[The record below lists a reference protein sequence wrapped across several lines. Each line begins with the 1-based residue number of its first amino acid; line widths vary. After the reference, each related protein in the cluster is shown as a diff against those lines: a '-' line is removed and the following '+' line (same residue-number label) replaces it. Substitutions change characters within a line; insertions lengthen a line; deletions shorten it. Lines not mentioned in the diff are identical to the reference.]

1 MSDEQALGISDILF
15 KPVLMRLIEGLQQKS
30 VEGVSR
36 NGDVRVLITGNVSVA
51 RVAIGS
57 KLTQDVSALEQQ
69 VAEATN
75 DAFMKARDVVRVEV
89 KRVLGNIPWI
99 DDLFNLEV

>member
-1 MSDEQALGISDILF
+1 
-15 KPVLMRLIEGLQQKS
+15 
-30 VEGVSR
+30 
-36 NGDVRVLITGNVSVA
+36 
-51 RVAIGS
+51 
-57 KLTQDVSALEQQ
+57 

-75 DAFMKARDVVRVEV
+75 DAFMKAREVVRAEV

>member
-15 KPVLMRLIEGLQQKS
+15 KPVLMRLIGGLQQKS

-57 KLTQDVSALEQQ
+57 KLAQDVSALEQQ

-75 DAFMKARDVVRVEV
+75 DAFMKAREVVRAEV